1 MKKLITGLSL
11 GIVIGASAFLGA
23 VQIPSVRSA
32 LSRVNLIPSV
42 ESADK
47 LEDQQKLSN
56 LEAENLVLKSE
67 LSSKTSELESTKS
80 ELNTKE
86 NLIVEKNNKIQEL
99 NTEIENLN
107 SEIARYKELAGSD
120 VNYLDLIS
128 NLDSQLKA
136 KTTELDTAN
145 AELEQLR
152 ADKETLTNR
161 VTELETQV
169 EALEAELTG
178 YKTLGEVDHLKVS
191 NYNGTWYKNGEFS
204 DYYVISDGIVTHNN
218 NEDNGVINPV
228 NNEMLMFLSTSSQTI
243 TLAQDGLSFIDSTG
257 NVYKKFYI
265 NTLKEVTPSLGK
277 IAGTYNLNSTTIEL
291 KPDNTLVYTDED
303 GTYYGAYLVKSEER
317 NIGGNIK
324 VNNTITATINKGDE
338 KISKTLKYT
347 DFETYLTDENNIGW
361 EKIKIFEGVVL
372 SGSSTEQFNPTT
384 LTNNYIKMTVKFPE
398 YVTVNPG
405 EKTMITVGSNLTCN
419 SCEGTSQYFYNL
431 SDSVIYSNIF
441 TFYIKKNSFQSQSI
455 YLPYIKNRGN
465 FYSSSYDTELLE
477 FVEVGTVIKNESY
490 YPRCIDILNYKIE
503 KLGNNQISTINC
515 SSIEDYIIGTYSNEE
530 NNLSVEISDI
540 SNGTL
545 TLEDGDPITA
555 TSVTTT
561 ATTDGYDIY
570 HTIEIKYTASDTAHT
585 LVINLKN
592 DNLLSS
598 TLDSED
604 YTLIKN

>member
-1 MKKLITGLSL
+1 M
-11 GIVIGASAFLGA
+11 
-23 VQIPSVRSA
+23 QIPSVRSA
-32 LSRVNLIPSV
+32 LSRVNLIPSA

-128 NLDSQLKA
+128 TLDSQLKA

-161 VTELETQV
+161 VTELEAQV

-265 NTLKEVTPSLGK
+265 NTLKEVTPSLGR
-277 IAGTYNLNSTTIEL
+277 IAGTYNLDSTTIEL
-291 KPDNTLVYTDED
+291 KPDNTLAYTDED

-338 KISKTLKYT
+338 KISKTLKCVTGENY
-347 DFETYLTDENNIGW
+347 FTDEDNLTY
-361 EKIKIFEGVVL
+361 EKIRGISGVIL
-372 SGSSTEQFNPTT
+372 SGKSGEVFNGFSSFN
-384 LTNNYIKMTVKFPE
+384 YSEYAVKFIIKMNKP
-398 YVTVNPG
+398 
-405 EKTMITVGSNLTCN
+405 ITIKAGS
-419 SCEGTSQYFYNL
+419 FYDFGGAIILNGA
-431 SDSVIYSNIF
+431 SVINNPYIVLNNSVSHQASSNRLYNDTDSDITSNIF
-441 TFYIKKNSFQSQSI
+441 EIYVSNFSYSFLGFGNSEI
-455 YLPYIKNRGN
+455 
-465 FYSSSYDTELLE
+465 
-477 FVEVGTVIKNESY
+477 
-490 YPRCIDILNYKIE
+490 IDIEYGSKVNAIVYRDTLKKLYPELNK
-503 KLGNNQISTINC
+503 STINC
-515 SSIEDYIIGTYSNEE
+515 SSIEDYITGTYSNEE
-530 NNLSVEISDI
+530 SNLSIEISDI

-545 TLEDGDPITA
+545 TLEDGDTVIA

-570 HTIEIKYTASDTAHT
+570 HTIEIKYTASDTTHT

>member
-419 SCEGTSQYFYNL
+419 VVKGASQYFYNL

-441 TFYIKKNSFQSQSI
+441 TFYIEKNSFQSQSI

-490 YPRCIDILNYKIE
+490 YPRCNDILNYKIE

-515 SSIEDYIIGTYSNEE
+515 SPVEDYITGTYSNEE
-530 NNLSVEISDI
+530 NNLSVSISDI
-540 SNGTL
+540 SNGTI
-545 TLEDGDPITA
+545 TLEDGDTVTP

>member
-11 GIVIGASAFLGA
+11 GIVIGASALLGA

-32 LSRVNLIPSV
+32 LSRVNIIPSV

-128 NLDSQLKA
+128 TLDSQLKA

-161 VTELETQV
+161 VTELEAQV

-228 NNEMLMFLSTSSQTI
+228 NNEMLMFLSASSQTI
-243 TLAQDGLSFIDSTG
+243 TLAQDGMSFINSTG
-257 NVYKKFYI
+257 DIYKKFYI
-265 NTLKEVTPSLGK
+265 NTIKEVTPSLGR
-277 IAGTYNLNSTTIEL
+277 IAGTYNLDSITIEL
-291 KPDNTLVYTDED
+291 KADNTLVYTDED

-324 VNNTITATINKGDE
+324 VNNTITATINKDDE

-372 SGSSTEQFNPTT
+372 SGSPTEQFDPTT
-384 LTNNYIKMTVKFPE
+384 LINNYVIMTVKFPE
-398 YVTVNPG
+398 FITVNPG
-405 EKTMITVGSNLTCN
+405 EKTMITVGHNLTCN
-419 SCEGTSQYFYNL
+419 GVKGSCEYFYNL

-441 TFYIKKNSFQSQSI
+441 TFYIEKNNFQSQAI

-465 FYSSSYDTELLE
+465 LYSSSYDTELLQ
-477 FVEVGTVIKNESY
+477 FIEVGTVIKDVNY
-490 YPRCIDILNYKIE
+490 YPYCTEVLNYRIE
-503 KLGNNQISTINC
+503 KLGNNQLSTINC
-515 SSIEDYIIGTYSNEE
+515 SPIEDYITGTYSDEK
-530 NNLSVEISDI
+530 NNLSVAISDI
-540 SNGTL
+540 SNGTI

-570 HTIEIKYTASDTAHT
+570 HTIEIKYSASDTSHT

-592 DNLLSS
+592 DKLVSS

>member
-490 YPRCIDILNYKIE
+490 YPRCNDILNYKIE